1 MTTRASAEWPTLLLL
16 AACYALWGAAVGLLP
31 ALSLPLS
38 IALAATTV
46 AFHSSL
52 THEAIHGHPTRHPW
66 LNAALVWP
74 ALGLLVPYGRFRDD
88 HLAHHRDANLTDPYD
103 DPESNY
109 MAPAVFW
116 RLPRPLRAL
125 LRANNTLVG
134 RVALGPAIA
143 QVAFL
148 SGDWRRMRAG
158 DVRVRRAWAAHIAPV
173 SLVLALV
180 ALSPMPLWAY
190 LGAVYAGHG
199 IVKIRTFLEHRAH
212 EHVAGRTVV
221 VEDRG
226 VLALLFLNNNFHL
239 VHHMHPEVPWYRLP
253 GLYFA
258 RPGRYLHRNR
268 GYRYASYAEVIRRHL
283 LRAKDPVPH
292 PLWRAP
298 ERPPAVRTAAP
309 MTGPVTGP
317 LPGAPTAGPGRAALP

>member
-1 MTTRASAEWPTLLLL
+1 MTTRAPAEWPTLLLL
-16 AACYALWGAAVGLLP
+16 ATCYALWGAAVVLVP
-31 ALSLPLS
+31 ALSLPVS
-38 IALAATTV
+38 IALAATAV

-74 ALGLLVPYGRFRDD
+74 ALGLFVPYGRFRDD

-109 MAPAVFW
+109 MDPAVFW
-116 RLPRPLRAL
+116 RLPRPVRAL

-134 RVALGPAIA
+134 RVTLGPAIA

-148 SGDWRRMRAG
+148 LGDWRRVRAG
-158 DVRVRRAWAAHIAPV
+158 DVRVRRAWAAHIAPAG
-173 SLVLALV
+173 LVVALV

-190 LGAVYAGHG
+190 LVAVYAGHG
-199 IVKIRTFLEHRAH
+199 LVKIRTFLEHRAH
-212 EHVAGRTVV
+212 EHAAGRTVV
-221 VEDRG
+221 IEDRG
-226 VLALLFLNNNFHL
+226 PLALLFLNNNFHL

-258 RPGRYLHRNR
+258 RPGRYLRRNR

-283 LRAKDPVPH
+283 LSAKDPVPH
-292 PLWRAP
+292 PLRPVPEGLAP
-298 ERPPAVRTAAP
+298 AEMPVSAPNRPAAP
-309 MTGPVTGP
+309 V
-317 LPGAPTAGPGRAALP
+317 APGRAALS